1 MVPAPIVEFF
11 IPLSIFMLA
20 ISGKIVKFNDDIL
33 NNNITL
39 SLIDSTGI
47 NNQNLINDLPNGL
60 YKIEK
65 NYDDGATKETVMYR
79 GNN

>member
-1 MVPAPIVEFF
+1 
-11 IPLSIFMLA
+11 MLA

-65 NYDDGATKETVMYR
+65 NYDDGATKETVIYK

>member
-11 IPLSIFMLA
+11 IPLSIVIVA

-33 NNNITL
+33 NTNITL
-39 SLIDSTGI
+39 TVIDSIGI
-47 NNQNLINDLPNGL
+47 NNQSLINNLPNGL

-65 NYDDGATKETVMYR
+65 NYSDGATKETVIYK